1 MNLIV
6 YNSFQNYDNYLY
18 YEILDIVAQKVL
30 IYDYAMAA
38 RKEEDENESPDVSN
52 FNSPD
57 EPKSPETIDENL
69 FSHFE
74 S

>member
-57 EPKSPETIDENL
+57 EPKSPETMDENF